1 MSTPFTKISGSAR
14 QRLGGR
20 IVLAVGMGAL
30 MLLGLAY
37 WWLEN
42 LAHELFGTALFLLLA
57 RHIYQNR
64 SWFRN
69 IVKGRYGLRR
79 TVIVTFHAALALNMA
94 ALLATSLTISQSLFA
109 ALPRPDSAVL
119 TEIHRFS
126 AYWAVI
132 AIGCHV
138 GLHWPRIRAI
148 TSAALDLPP
157 ATPAQTR
164 LLMLLAV
171 VLVAIGI
178 SSLSAL
184 DVQTKLSF
192 ELSPNFWDFSTSVTP
207 FFVRWTGVLAL
218 PAIATHCAM
227 NIVPRLR
234 TRSKL

>member
-1 MSTPFTKISGSAR
+1 MSRPFTKISGSAR

-20 IVLAVGMGAL
+20 IVLAVCMDTL

-42 LAHELFGTALFLLLA
+42 LAQELFGTALFLLLV
-57 RHIYQNR
+57 RHIYRNR

-69 IVKGRYGLRR
+69 IVKRHYGLRR

-94 ALLATSLTISQSLFA
+94 ALLATSLAISQSLFA

-119 TEIHRFS
+119 TEIHWFS
-126 AYWAVI
+126 WAVI

-138 GLHWPRIRAI
+138 GPHWSRIGAI

-164 LLMLLAV
+164 
-171 VLVAIGI
+171 
-178 SSLSAL
+178 S
-184 DVQTKLSF
+184 
-192 ELSPNFWDFSTSVTP
+192 
-207 FFVRWTGVLAL
+207 
-218 PAIATHCAM
+218 
-227 NIVPRLR
+227 
-234 TRSKL
+234 